1 MGLGAKNQTV
11 QGYSE
16 CRATAGRAL
25 QTEETLWQAL
35 GDSTETLQQ

>member
-16 CRATAGRAL
+16 RRAATGRAL
-25 QTEETLWQAL
+25 QTEEILW
-35 GDSTETLQQ
+35 